1 LTLTINCFGNVFFF
15 FNFKLSDLALKCLAN
30 GFDMNVKVFR
40 LIYSPTGF
48 RHYFLGKVTALG
60 YLMNTIITLVEPKHT
75 LNWKHTP
82 NHNKLILLVIIF
94 HPKKKKKSIEEKK

>member
-1 LTLTINCFGNVFFF
+1 V
-15 FNFKLSDLALKCLAN
+15 LKCLAN
-30 GFDMNVKVFR
+30 EFDMNLKVFR
-40 LIYSPTGF
+40 LIYSPTGS

-75 LNWKHTP
+75 LNLKYTS

-94 HPKKKKKSIEEKK
+94 FSKKSQSNIK